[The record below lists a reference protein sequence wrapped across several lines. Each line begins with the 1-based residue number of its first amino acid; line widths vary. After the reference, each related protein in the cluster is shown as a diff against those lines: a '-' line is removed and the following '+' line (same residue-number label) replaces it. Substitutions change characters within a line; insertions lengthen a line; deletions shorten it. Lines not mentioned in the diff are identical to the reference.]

1 MPQGNRSMS
10 NVSAYIQL
18 FTLVTLRILELEHN
32 YLTKS

>member
-18 FTLVTLRILELEHN
+18 FTLVTLRILN
-32 YLTKS
+32 SNITI